1 MLNILLQILDDG
13 RITDSH
19 GKTVNFENAVIVMT
33 TNAGSTDISASAGF
47 TSTARS
53 SDEER
58 GRKALEGFLR
68 PEFINRVDDIVVFNR
83 LTKENFGDICR
94 IMLGDLKQIL
104 AEKNLRL
111 EWDDAAVNAL
121 VEKGYSDKYG
131 ARNLRRLIQTEIED
145 PLAARMIENYE
156 SPLKAASISAD
167 SNGLTITVI

>member
-1 MLNILLQILDDG
+1 
-13 RITDSH
+13 
-19 GKTVNFENAVIVMT
+19 
-33 TNAGSTDISASAGF
+33 
-47 TSTARS
+47 
-53 SDEER
+53 
-58 GRKALEGFLR
+58 
-68 PEFINRVDDIVVFNR
+68 
-83 LTKENFGDICR
+83 
-94 IMLGDLKQIL
+94 MLGDLKQIL